1 MIKKIENI
9 YGKDASY
16 FLEKYDLNNPENI
29 PINIKTL
36 FAKLEISVIPFPTE
50 VLRKFNNG
58 NLEAKYGSLF
68 SAVSCRTE
76 NVTIFYMPNS
86 RLMSYMHDYHDK
98 EAIIYELGY
107 LCKYGEEF
115 HITSSHSDFEEDI
128 LNFVGELLIPEE
140 HLKKVLSDLIL
151 PTTKVLE
158 DIFQVSHE
166 TIVRRLQQLN
176 VKKNIAG
183 YNY

>member
-1 MIKKIENI
+1 MIQKIENI
-9 YGKDASY
+9 YGKDANY
-16 FLEKYDLNNPENI
+16 FLETYGLNDSKNI
-29 PINIKTL
+29 PIDLKKL

-50 VLRKFNNG
+50 VLRKFNNE

-107 LCKYGEEF
+107 LCKHGEEF
-115 HITSSHSDFEEDI
+115 HVTSSHSDFEEDI

-140 HLKKVLSDLIL
+140 HLKKVLSDLTL
-151 PTTKVLE
+151 PTTKFLE
-158 DIFQVSHE
+158 DIFQVSHA
-166 TIVRRLQQLN
+166 TVIRRLQQLN
-176 VKKNIAG
+176 IKTNIAG